1 MSSSVNRAKPSARN
15 RSPSWSSSCAW
26 RRVMPAS
33 SDGTTVDVVMTPP
46 PIQHDDWTGD
56 STAVSFS
63 VLFSGTRGTVR
74 VERELPTDEAR
85 DLLALTREL
94 ADAELAPRA
103 AQYEREERFPREV
116 FRILGDAGLL
126 GLPFPEE
133 VGGGGQPYAV
143 YLQVL
148 EELAMR
154 WSTVALGISVH
165 TLACSP
171 IAWFGSEAQ
180 RRDLLPDIV
189 GGSLLGAYCLSE
201 AHAGSD
207 AAAMRASATA
217 TDDGWIARGEKA
229 WVTHGGQADFYTTF
243 LRTPADGPRG
253 ISCFHLTPDLPGFS
267 VAKPEEKM
275 GLTASHT
282 AALRLDDVPIAADR
296 LVGEP
301 GRGMQIALGALD
313 SGRLGVSAVATGLAQ
328 SALDVAVRYA
338 VEREAFGR
346 PIAEHQGVAFLL
358 ADMAAAV
365 ESARATYLSAARR
378 RDAGK
383 PYARQASI
391 AKLVATDAAM
401 KVTTDAVQVLGGA
414 GYTRDHPAERYMR
427 EAKVMQIFEGTTQ
440 IQRMLIAR
448 HLAQEVAPVR

>member
-46 PIQHDDWTGD
+46 PVQHDGWTGD

-103 AQYEREERFPREV
+103 AEYEREERFPRKV

-133 VGGGGQPYAV
+133 VGGGGQPYSV

-171 IAWFGSEAQ
+171 IAWFGTEAQ
-180 RRDLLPDIV
+180 RRDLLPAMV
-189 GGSLLGAYCLSE
+189 GGALLGAYCLSE

-217 TDDGWIARGEKA
+217 TDDGWTARGEKA
-229 WVTHGGQADFYTTF
+229 WVTHGGQADFYSTF
-243 LRTPADGPRG
+243 LRTPQG
-253 ISCFHLTPDLPGFS
+253 ISCFHLTPDLPGFCP
-267 VAKPEEKM
+267 ARPEEKM
-275 GLTASHT
+275 GLTASPT
-282 AALRLDDVPIAADR
+282 AAIRLDDVPIAADR
-296 LVGEP
+296 LIGEP
-301 GRGMQIALGALD
+301 GRGLAIA
-313 SGRLGVSAVATGLAQ
+313 
-328 SALDVAVRYA
+328 
-338 VEREAFGR
+338 
-346 PIAEHQGVAFLL
+346 
-358 ADMAAAV
+358 
-365 ESARATYLSAARR
+365 
-378 RDAGK
+378 
-383 PYARQASI
+383 
-391 AKLVATDAAM
+391 
-401 KVTTDAVQVLGGA
+401 
-414 GYTRDHPAERYMR
+414 
-427 EAKVMQIFEGTTQ
+427 
-440 IQRMLIAR
+440 
-448 HLAQEVAPVR
+448 

>member
-1 MSSSVNRAKPSARN
+1 
-15 RSPSWSSSCAW
+15 
-26 RRVMPAS
+26 
-33 SDGTTVDVVMTPP
+33 
-46 PIQHDDWTGD
+46 
-56 STAVSFS
+56 
-63 VLFSGTRGTVR
+63 VR
-74 VERELPTDEAR
+74 VERELPTEEAA

-103 AQYEREERFPREV
+103 AAYEREERFPREV
-116 FRILGDAGLL
+116 FRTLGEAGLL

-133 VGGGGQPYAV
+133 VGGGGQPYEV

-148 EELAMR
+148 EELAAR
-154 WSTVALGISVH
+154 WASVALGISVH

-171 IAWFGSEAQ
+171 IANFGTGAQ
-180 RRDLLPDIV
+180 RRDLLPELV

-207 AAAMRASATA
+207 PAAMRAAA
-217 TDDGWIARGEKA
+217 EPADDGWVASGEKA
-229 WVTHGGQADFYTTF
+229 WVTHGGQADFYSTF
-243 LRTPADGPRG
+243 LRAPEG

-267 VAKPEEKM
+267 PARPEEKM

-282 AALRLDDVPIAADR
+282 AAIRLDDVPVPAER

-301 GRGMQIALGALD
+301 GRGLAIALSALD
-313 SGRLGVSAVATGLAQ
+313 SGRLGVSAVAVGLAQ
-328 SALDVAVRYA
+328 SALDVAVEYA
-338 VEREAFGR
+338 VGREAFGR
-346 PIAEHQGVAFLL
+346 PIAEHQGVQFLL

-365 ESARATYLSAARR
+365 ESARAMYLVAARR

-383 PYARQASI
+383 PYSRQASI

-427 EAKVMQIFEGTTQ
+427 EAKVFQIFEGTNQ
-440 IQRMLIAR
+440 IQRMVIGR
-448 HLAQEVAPVR
+448 HLTKEAVPATA